1 MSRKLMRTLAAGLL
15 AALLTACGA
24 EQGGGGAAQIDG
36 SKVDVI
42 LTSAEPAAAGE
53 ETTLIAEL
61 TGAVFPEELTF
72 VQFDVREADGPVLIN
87 GELQGEQRYTAQH
100 RFEEPGVYD
109 VVLHIYVEDLH
120 LMKRKQVE
128 VQ

>member
-61 TGAVFPEELTF
+61 TGATES
-72 VQFDVREADGPVLIN
+72 A
-87 GELQGEQRYTAQH
+87 
-100 RFEEPGVYD
+100 
-109 VVLHIYVEDLH
+109 VESRLFRARQA
-120 LMKRKQVE
+120 LRKKLDRILK
-128 VQ
+128 